1 MSLTAT
7 ATATTATTSTTST
20 RPGGT
25 EHTMFTELEVA
36 RLRHGDLL
44 RSAERT
50 ALRRKLA
57 AARRWDRRARE
68 AGRRARLAAQAIR

>member
-1 MSLTAT
+1 
-7 ATATTATTSTTST
+7 
-20 RPGGT
+20 
-25 EHTMFTELEVA
+25 MFTELEVA
-36 RLRHGDLL
+36 RLRHRDLL

>member
-1 MSLTAT
+1 
-7 ATATTATTSTTST
+7 
-20 RPGGT
+20 
-25 EHTMFTELEVA
+25 MFTQLEVA

-44 RSAERT
+44 RTAERT